1 MHLTP
6 VTPAAPL
13 PAQNDNMGRIRWR
26 ATARRACGLALLAPG
41 LLGAAAL
48 AEPPE
53 RGILPTACWN
63 GPGITLSVRIAAG
76 EATVG
81 AEPMNA
87 AAHFAIGIV
96 AMPIVALNPPAALGW
111 PFYMLL
117 AAPWQASFNAR
128 ADTLARALA
137 AEPLPGAVVD
147 AVRAQWRQPPGDGV
161 QDIDLQIKAYGLATR
176 SGKRLEAFEAGEDL
190 CLQTQGQLVIRR
202 DGAAARD
209 RPLDI
214 GTGTRTSGTP
224 PPTCMSMA
232 RWAEGDGRRL
242 RAAVAELAEILA
254 ALVLQASEEP
264 P

>member
-1 MHLTP
+1 
-6 VTPAAPL
+6 
-13 PAQNDNMGRIRWR
+13 MGTTGLRM
-26 ATARRACGLALLAPG
+26 TVRRLCGLALLAHG

-48 AEPPE
+48 AEPQEP
-53 RGILPTACWN
+53 RSLPAARWD
-63 GPGITLSVRIAAG
+63 GPGIGLTVRIAAG

-190 CLQTQGQLVIRR
+190 CLQTLGVLVLQRK
-202 DGAAARD
+202 GTPARD

-214 GTGTRTSGTP
+214 GTGTRTPGLP